1 MNSEQQREQDE
12 VDAGVDPRVI
22 FQRRVDR
29 AQAKQDRALAELREV
44 MSDREVLEEFG
55 IDVTQA

>member
-1 MNSEQQREQDE
+1 MDSEQQRDQDE
-12 VDAGVDPRVI
+12 IAAGVDARVI
-22 FQRRVDR
+22 FRRRVDR
-29 AQAKQDRALAELREV
+29 AQAEQERALAELREV